1 MKKETAKLYLKTH
14 NKTGMKYLGITTG
27 DPINSY
33 KGSGA
38 EWKKHIKEHGKHDVT
53 TEILYEEPLPVGNKT
68 TNKFKQICKEYS
80 DLFNVVK
87 NKNFANL
94 KPEDGT
100 FGALGEPYK
109 PYNYKGENKIIEYD
123 EKVSDVYKDD
133 SLSKAS
139 VELEDYHY
147 STNFLENEVSFNEF
161 KCVITK
167 VFLGLTA
174 REERV
179 LRMRFGIGLKKDYTL
194 EEIGQHFSLTRD
206 RIRQIEAKGLR
217 KLKHPFFSRKLRP
230 FLEDLKT
237 GEFSLNAS

>member
-1 MKKETAKLYLKTH
+1 M
-14 NKTGMKYLGITTG
+14 
-27 DPINSY
+27 
-33 KGSGA
+33 
-38 EWKKHIKEHGKHDVT
+38 
-53 TEILYEEPLPVGNKT
+53 
-68 TNKFKQICKEYS
+68 
-80 DLFNVVK
+80 
-87 NKNFANL
+87 
-94 KPEDGT
+94 
-100 FGALGEPYK
+100 
-109 PYNYKGENKIIEYD
+109 
-123 EKVSDVYKDD
+123 
-133 SLSKAS
+133 
-139 VELEDYHY
+139 ELEDYHY